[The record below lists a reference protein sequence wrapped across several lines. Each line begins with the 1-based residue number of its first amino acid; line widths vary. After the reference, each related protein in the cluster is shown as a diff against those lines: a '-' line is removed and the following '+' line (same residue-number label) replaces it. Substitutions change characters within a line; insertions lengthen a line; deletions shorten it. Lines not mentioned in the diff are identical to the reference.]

1 MWNLQFFFRLSIFSP
16 TITICI
22 CFTHFSLSPS
32 INTHTQSFF
41 ISAHWKIERYDKVS
55 FMHHCSTTIYLSV
68 SPEENFW
75 IFHVVLGFLNFEWC
89 NGDTGIDYIRSYVVW
104 LGNSLNMKQIVL
116 YATLMFL
123 HTVELILV
131 DATISQHFS
140 THTTA
145 TCRTEIDGNEKL
157 YSKWKMCWNLESDLS
172 DLSRN

>member
-22 CFTHFSLSPS
+22 CFAHFSLSPS
-32 INTHTQSFF
+32 INTHTHSHFLFQ
-41 ISAHWKIERYDKVS
+41 HIEKLNATIKY
-55 FMHHCSTTIYLSV
+55 HLCITATIYLSV

-123 HTVELILV
+123 HTVGLILV